1 MKYPIPSSK
10 NLLKA
15 LLLTSSLT
23 AITAVTIAS
32 KPTSASAQIIAQVAA
47 PAVTDRSST
56 EAIAL
61 AKHLKKI
68 GAKLYTAYWC
78 PHCHTQRQRFGV
90 EAEQHLTVIECD
102 RRGVNQQNKLC
113 VDKKITAF
121 PTWEINGT
129 FYKGTKTLQN
139 LAKISN
145 YSARD

>member
-1 MKYPIPSSK
+1 MKYPILYPQ

-15 LLLTSSLT
+15 LFLTASLT
-23 AITAVTIAS
+23 AITAVTITS
-32 KPTSASAQIIAQVAA
+32 KPTSASAQVAA

-61 AKHLKKI
+61 AKHLNKI

-78 PHCHTQRQRFGV
+78 PHCHTQRQRFGI
-90 EAEQHLTVIECD
+90 EAEKYLTVIECD
-102 RRGVNQQNKLC
+102 RRGVNQQNQLC

-145 YSARD
+145 YSARN